1 MTSSS
6 SLLSLIQRGVT
17 LLHRI
22 HLVSL
27 QVHFGFTELF
37 LAGAYFRFAAG
48 SLFTN
53 RFGFHPISG
62 NSTTPVT
69 IYPTCHQYPENPGN
83 LNPIQLA
90 TTCSKNRAKNKS
102 RDEVHFPRRHAKK
115 KAPPKNT
122 TKAREREQRRRRR
135 RKAYTTG
142 RTKGKSTSSYPWVLL
157 AVPCWLDVESMG
169 GVFVVERCLTLVS
182 TRCRPSRSGT

>member
-1 MTSSS
+1 M
-6 SLLSLIQRGVT
+6 
-17 LLHRI
+17 
-22 HLVSL
+22 VSL

-69 IYPTCHQYPENPGN
+69 IYPANTCHQYPENPGN

-115 KAPPKNT
+115 KL
-122 TKAREREQRRRRR
+122 RRGTR
-135 RKAYTTG
+135 RKHAKENNDG
-142 RTKGKSTSSYPWVLL
+142 DDDGKPTQLDARKVNQHLVILGFCWPCHAGSTSNRWEAFSSSS
-157 AVPCWLDVESMG
+157 AVSLW
-169 GVFVVERCLTLVS
+169 
-182 TRCRPSRSGT
+182 